1 MNELSTELIFE
12 PQHLTKETIKKYLCP
27 LASDQELMMGLQIA
41 KTFNLNPLKRE
52 IYFIKYGTEPMQ
64 TVTGYEVYLKRA
76 DRSGKY
82 KGLRSW
88 TEGSLTDG
96 NLKGCVEIYR
106 EGWEKP
112 LYLEVDY
119 SEYVQRKK
127 DGTVNR
133 FWATKPKTMIKK
145 VAESQGFRKAFPD
158 EFDGMPYTSDE
169 VIDQEKVLDI
179 PVQSIPTQEKAFPF
193 EPKDINTTLDTDEDK
208 ITSEQG
214 TALLMLLA
222 KNLWTKEDLKEY
234 IFFEFNIEKLSDIQN
249 SHLLKIK
256 EYFSVKK
263 IIEVKQ

>member
-1 MNELSTELIFE
+1 
-12 PQHLTKETIKKYLCP
+12 
-27 LASDQELMMGLQIA
+27 
-41 KTFNLNPLKRE
+41 
-52 IYFIKYGTEPMQ
+52 MQ

-82 KGLRSW
+82 KGLKSW
-88 TEGSLTDG
+88 TEGSITDG

-133 FWATKPKTMIKK
+133 FWSTKPKTMIKK

-169 VIDQEKVLDI
+169 VIDQEKVIDVSLE
-179 PVQSIPTQEKAFPF
+179 SNATQEKALPI
-193 EPKDINTTLDTDEDK
+193 EPKDIVTTLDTDSDK
-208 ITSEQG
+208 ITEEQG
-214 TALLMLLA
+214 TSLLMLLA

-234 IFFEFNIEKLSDIQN
+234 IFFEFQLEKLSQIQN
-249 SHLLKIK
+249 KHLPKIK
-256 EYFSVKK
+256 ENFSKK
-263 IIEVKQ
+263 KEIKVNP